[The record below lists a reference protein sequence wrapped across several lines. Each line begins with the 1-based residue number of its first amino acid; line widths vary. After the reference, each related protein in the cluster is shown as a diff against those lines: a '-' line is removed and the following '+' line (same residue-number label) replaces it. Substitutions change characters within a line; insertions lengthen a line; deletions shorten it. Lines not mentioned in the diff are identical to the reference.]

1 MITTHVLDTTSGQP
15 AQGVAVRLES
25 NGRTIGEAV
34 TDDDGRCRSLGP
46 EHVEAGVYRL
56 VFDTDT
62 YFTRVGR
69 EAFFP
74 EVTVTFRIADTGR
87 HYHVPVLLS
96 PFSFTSYRGS

>member
-15 AQGVAVRLES
+15 AQGVLVRLES
-25 NGRTIGEAV
+25 GGRIIGDGV
-34 TDDDGRCRSLGP
+34 TDHDGRCRTLGP
-46 EHVEAGVYRL
+46 ADVPAGVYRL

-62 YFTRVGR
+62 YFARVGLD
-69 EAFFP
+69 AFFP
-74 EVTVTFRIADTGR
+74 EVTVTFRIADTDR

>member
-1 MITTHVLDTTSGQP
+1 MITTHVLDTTTGQP
-15 AQGVAVRLES
+15 AQGVLVRLES
-25 NGRTIGEAV
+25 GGRIVGDGV
-34 TDDDGRCRSLGP
+34 TDDDGRCRELGP
-46 EHVEAGVYRL
+46 EQVEAGVYRL

-62 YFTRVGR
+62 YFQRVGR

-74 EVTVTFRIADTGR
+74 EVTVTFRITDTGR